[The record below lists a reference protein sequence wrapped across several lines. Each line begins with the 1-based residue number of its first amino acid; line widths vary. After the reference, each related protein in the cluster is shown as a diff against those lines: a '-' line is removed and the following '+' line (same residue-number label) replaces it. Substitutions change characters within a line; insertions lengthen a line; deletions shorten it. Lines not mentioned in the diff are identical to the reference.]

1 MKILI
6 TGTAGFIGF
15 HLVNKLIAGGNII
28 TGIDNINDYYDVQL
42 KFSRLAQSGIES
54 NAEQWYQPVKSTLY
68 PNYTFIRMNLEDKQE
83 LDTLFEN
90 ENFDVVCHLAAQAG
104 VRYSIDHPEKYI
116 SSNITGF
123 FNVLEACRNYK
134 VKHLVYAS
142 SSSVYG
148 NQQKMP
154 LSVDDVTEHPV
165 SLYAATKKSNE
176 LMAYT
181 YSHLYNLNTTG
192 LRFFTVYGPWGRP
205 DMAPVLFA
213 NAITS
218 GTPIKVFNHGNLERD
233 FTYID
238 DIIEGIYRV
247 IHNPPVPNE
256 KSSTNFPLLTGGVSD
271 QREDGV
277 VEQDTSNQQPLTSS
291 SDRPAHECGV
301 VLSPATPPHSI
312 YNIGNGTPVKLMDFI
327 STIEKAIGK
336 EAQKEFLPMQPGDVL
351 KTFADVSALKN
362 DFGYAPNTSLQNGI
376 AEFIKWFMQYYQPVT
391 SKK

>member
-15 HLVNKLIAGGNII
+15 HLVKKLIVKGNII

-42 KFSRLAQSGIES
+42 KFSRLAQSGIGS
-54 NAEQWYQPVKSTLY
+54 IAVQWYQPVKSTLY
-68 PNYTFIRMNLEDKQE
+68 PNYTFIRMNLEDQQE
-83 LDTLFEN
+83 LNHLFEN

-154 LSVDDVTEHPV
+154 LSVDDVTDHPV

-213 NAITS
+213 NAINS

-238 DIIEGIYRV
+238 DIIEGIDRV
-247 IHNPPVPNE
+247 IHNQPAPDK
-256 KSSTNFPLLTGGVSD
+256 KSSTNFPLLPTGKVPD

-277 VEQDTSNQQPLTSS
+277 VTSAIVGRMKGASL
-291 SDRPAHECGV
+291 
-301 VLSPATPPHSI
+301 

-362 DFGYAPNTSLQNGI
+362 DFGYAPNTTLDHGI
-376 AEFIKWFMQYYQPVT
+376 REFIHWFQSYY
-391 SKK
+391 KKD